1 MHHQP
6 EIRDSLTRVA
16 REHEAENL
24 RHDVHQLGAHL
35 AAATSLDAA
44 LVERML
50 DVAGRLM
57 AHEAVALDH
66 ERRDARDSGDPI
78 GAHAFEI
85 GRNHAYLLGT
95 VTIPGLQE
103 QVSRLAGI
111 FRNPD
116 EYVAWERQP
125 AEVTQ

>member
-1 MHHQP
+1 MPHHP
-6 EIRDSLTRVA
+6 EIRATLDRVA
-16 REHEAENL
+16 LEHDASNL
-24 RHDVHQLGAHL
+24 RADVRQLGAHL
-35 AAATSLDAA
+35 ATSPPLDAA

-50 DVAGRLM
+50 EIAGRVM
-57 AHEAVALDH
+57 AHEAVALDG
-66 ERRDARDSGDPI
+66 ERRDARDEEDTI
-78 GAHAFEI
+78 AAHAFEI

-103 QVSRLAGI
+103 QVGRLAGI

>member
-1 MHHQP
+1 MPHHP
-6 EIRDSLTRVA
+6 DIRDTLDRVA
-16 REHEAENL
+16 LEHDAANL

-35 AAATSLDAA
+35 AATTSLDAA

-50 DVAGRLM
+50 EIAGRVM

-66 ERRDARDSGDPI
+66 ERRDARDSADPI

-103 QVSRLAGI
+103 QVSRLASI
-111 FRNPD
+111 FRAPD